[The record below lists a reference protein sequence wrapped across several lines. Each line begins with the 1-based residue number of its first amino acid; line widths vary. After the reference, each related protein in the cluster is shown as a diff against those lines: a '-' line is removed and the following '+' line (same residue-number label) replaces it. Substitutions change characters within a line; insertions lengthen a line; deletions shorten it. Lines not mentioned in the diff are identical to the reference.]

1 MADVKEIYN
10 DLLFGQSE
18 FRKDYPEQ
26 MKTYAQTRHDYIEVP
41 GALDVKTK
49 QIIGVAVA
57 VFARCDYCIV
67 SHTCMALEAGATP
80 KELKEAVMVAAF
92 FGGGPAMSYG
102 VVLMRE
108 TIDKYYPEI
117 KKKLENNKS

>member
-10 DLLFGQSE
+10 DLMFGHSE
-18 FRKDYPEQ
+18 FEKDYPQQ
-26 MKTYAQTRHDYIEVP
+26 MKTYTQTRTDYIETP

-57 VFARCDYCIV
+57 VYSRCDYCIV

-80 KELKEAVMVAAF
+80 KELEEAVMVAAF

-102 VVLMRE
+102 CVLMRE

-117 KKKLENNKS
+117 QKKLAAKK